1 MIARVLRQNL
11 PQIEQLLRA
20 SGCLYDIRA
29 EERFDGV
36 APDHVLAFPHCG
48 QERLF
53 AFALLSA
60 KCQMIVSLEEVE
72 MPSTGAAVF
81 SDLATALAE
90 CDRIGGARGS
100 AARVVLVPDRGYLVR
115 TGSSRAGRLNQ
126 DGGWR

>member
-1 MIARVLRQNL
+1 MIARIACQNL
-11 PQIEQLLRA
+11 PQIEEILRA
-20 SGCLYDIRA
+20 SGCLYDIHA

-36 APDHVLAFPHCG
+36 ASDHVLAAPRDG

-53 AFALLSA
+53 AFALIRA
-60 KCQMIVSLEEVE
+60 NVRMITSLEEVTF
-72 MPSTGAAVF
+72 PTTGATVF
-81 SDLATALAE
+81 LDLATALAE

-115 TGSSRAGRLNQ
+115 TGTTRVGRFNQ

>member
-36 APDHVLAFPHCG
+36 ASDHFLVIPHSE
-48 QERLF
+48 QERRF
-53 AFALLSA
+53 TFALLSA
-60 KCQMIVSLEEVE
+60 NVQMITSIEEVTF
-72 MPSTGAAVF
+72 PTTGATLF
-81 SDLATALAE
+81 PTLATALAE
-90 CDRIGGARGS
+90 RDRIGGSRGS
-100 AARVVLVPDRGYLVR
+100 VARVVLVPKRGYLVR
-115 TGSSRAGRLNQ
+115 TGSSRAGKFNQ